1 MHATLCTVFVLLL
14 VHVTCDVLRDETGTR
29 SDLLAT
35 RVLSHAPLMARLIVL
50 AEMATY
56 LRYVRRLDFFETPDY
71 NYLRKLFLDVVEQN
85 QWEIDWNFDWVAR
98 QQVRLFALS
107 FAIVRMSC
115 VLHRLRA

>member
-1 MHATLCTVFVLLL
+1 MLLLL
-14 VHVTCDVLRDETGTR
+14 VHVTCDVDVSEMRLALALTVTTR
-29 SDLLAT
+29 ALQLTHASAHCT
-35 RVLSHAPLMARLIVL
+35 VLL

-98 QQVRLFALS
+98 QQVRTLLLFAFS
-107 FAIVRMSC
+107 YAAIVRMRTS
-115 VLHRLRA
+115 

>member
-1 MHATLCTVFVLLL
+1 MRRLESRCLCL
-14 VHVTCDVLRDETGTR
+14 C
-29 SDLLAT
+29 LASAS
-35 RVLSHAPLMARLIVL
+35 LCSHCSR

-98 QQVRLFALS
+98 QHVRTRLDSTPLHSTRLVAQS
-107 FAIVRMSC
+107 FAIVRAYNGSVC
-115 VLHRLRA
+115 GA